1 MRGTRHP
8 GLPDTKY
15 ATPVSHSHQ
24 LLCVPLIPP
33 SRVTSLGLLGSAVFQ
48 ISCAE
53 LPNVRSMYTAPAS
66 ALGSDLPSHTRTI
79 CAPPCSARP
88 ASPGMCASSFGW
100 RGSVT
105 SRSDVPLDS

>member
-24 LLCVPLIPP
+24 LLCVPLSPP

-53 LPNVRSMYTAPAS
+53 LPNVRGYVLDDRGVLRKHVCVFADGRRLRREETLGHPIRPNSELYVMQ
-66 ALGSDLPSHTRTI
+66 ALSG
-79 CAPPCSARP
+79 
-88 ASPGMCASSFGW
+88 G
-100 RGSVT
+100 
-105 SRSDVPLDS
+105 